1 MGDEMMSSTSC
12 VTTTASP
19 KSPCE
24 RFLNKYLIYA
34 LILAEVRAFQHSLVR
49 IILRTPFSRRIF
61 EMKVSMM
68 MSVTTGS
75 SVRFEEMLS
84 SSKTMKRL
92 SSKIQLPVGVQQV
105 VVLAALIVRFS
116 TFREVF
122 GVEILLPH
130 ALLLQKPPVVDF
142 DELVKGIE
150 RGTMERSV
158 RSFER

>member
-1 MGDEMMSSTSC
+1 MIDSLTMGDEMMSSTSC

-19 KSPCE
+19 KYL
-24 RFLNKYLIYA
+24 RTVLNKYLIYA
-34 LILAEVRAFQHSLVR
+34 LILAEVRAFQHSSIR

-92 SSKIQLPVGVQQV
+92 SSKSSCLSE
-105 VVLAALIVRFS
+105 FS
-116 TFREVF
+116 R
-122 GVEILLPH
+122 
-130 ALLLQKPPVVDF
+130 
-142 DELVKGIE
+142 
-150 RGTMERSV
+150 
-158 RSFER
+158 